1 MNREETIT
9 EILACLEDI
18 VPAQV
23 QVDRT
28 TDLMKLGINS
38 MTFIRLVVALEETF
52 EIEIDDESI
61 YLDNFKSVEHI
72 CQLVE
77 PYLAS

>member
-1 MNREETIT
+1 MKREEAMNQI
-9 EILACLEDI
+9 IACLEDI

-23 QVDRT
+23 QVDRG
-28 TDLMKLGINS
+28 TDLLKLGINS

-61 YLDNFKSVEHI
+61 YLDNFKSVENI
-72 CQLVE
+72 YRLVE
-77 PYLAS
+77 PYVGG